1 MKIRLQLRTPS
12 EVRKTLTRIMNMTVN
27 GQIDN
32 KTANTLILGCNAVL
46 SSIRTDD
53 QKKKIDALEEIL
65 NDLSND

>member
-1 MKIRLQLRTPS
+1 MNIRLRLRTPQ
-12 EVRKTLTRIMNMTVN
+12 EVRGTLTRIMNMTVN
-27 GQIDN
+27 GQIDI